1 MPNTQMLL
9 TGGYV
14 LRKVRSCAI
23 HRPETVGAGIAG
35 EKSPAAD
42 LQSR

>member
-9 TGGYV
+9 TGAYV
-14 LRKVRSCAI
+14 LRKVRLCAT
-23 HRPETVGAGIAG
+23 HRPETVGAGIAD